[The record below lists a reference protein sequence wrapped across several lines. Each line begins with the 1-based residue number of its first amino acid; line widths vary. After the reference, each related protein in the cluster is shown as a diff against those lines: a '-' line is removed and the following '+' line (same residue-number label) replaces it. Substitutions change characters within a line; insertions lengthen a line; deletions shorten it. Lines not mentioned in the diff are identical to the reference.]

1 VRISTALFLAAAL
14 VALLA
19 IPAPNGFLFVIVA
32 LCLFVLAAWV
42 REEREGEV

>member
-19 IPAPNGFLFVIVA
+19 IPVPNGFLFVTFA
-32 LCLFVLAAWV
+32 FCLFIFAAWV